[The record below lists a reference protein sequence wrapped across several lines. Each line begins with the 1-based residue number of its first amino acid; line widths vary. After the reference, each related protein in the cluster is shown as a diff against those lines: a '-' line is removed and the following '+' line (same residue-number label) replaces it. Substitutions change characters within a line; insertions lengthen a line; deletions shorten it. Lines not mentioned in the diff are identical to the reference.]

1 MAIKLVQRH
10 TWRDDLVPQF
20 DILKGSSLYDDLKEG
35 HDSGFKVFRDL
46 VDLDIT
52 ALDVAEQYFHAE
64 KQKVLVKQDKINYNN
79 RWFQPNCSDCTKRIQ
94 RIYNYISKQYKT
106 RQCDIYANW
115 VRDGHSYG
123 RHNDTMDVLILQVW
137 NEIAY
142 CIESPYG
149 DKQHISYTLA
159 PGDAIYIRAGTYH
172 TPIILG
178 ERMTMSFSWG

>member
-1 MAIKLVQRH
+1 
-10 TWRDDLVPQF
+10 VPQF

-35 HDSGFKVFRDL
+35 HDHGFKVFREL

-64 KQKVLVKQDKINYNN
+64 KQKALIKQDKINYNN

-94 RIYNYISKQYKT
+94 RISNYISKQYKT
-106 RQCDIYANW
+106 GQCDIYANW
-115 VRDGHSYG
+115 IRDGHNYG
-123 RHNDTMDVLILQVW
+123 RHNDTMDVLILQIW
-137 NEIAY
+137 NEMAY
-142 CIESPYG
+142 CVESEN
-149 DKQHISYTLA
+149 QHASYTLA